1 MKVLL
6 VHNFFHPKN
15 LNAFKNYNITI
26 HAVHISNFDKVFLND
41 YDVVFSPSDPIDV
54 RKYPDTKFI
63 FGPHFSVFPEE
74 RQMKMIEGKN
84 TVYIQPSE
92 WAKNVWENYSYCKKI
107 TIKSLPFGVDTNR
120 FHEIRPITDRN
131 TVFIYFKR
139 RMPSELNTVYNFLLS
154 KGYNP
159 VVFDYVKKYS
169 EDSYLNC
176 LQNSKFGFWLDAHE
190 SQGFALQEALSCNVP
205 LLVWNVSFLNQEY
218 GSSYPKVF
226 ATSIP
231 YWSESCG
238 ECFTDITEID
248 QKFNHL
254 IKNLPAYKPRDFI
267 LENLSIEKCSSK
279 FIDLVNGIVYMQEK
293 K

>member
-6 VHNFFHPKN
+6 VNSFFHPKN

-26 HAVHISNFDKVFLND
+26 HTVHISNFDRVCLND

-63 FGPHFSVFPEE
+63 FGPHFSVLPEDS
-74 RQMKMIEGKN
+74 QMKMIEGKN
-84 TVYIQPSE
+84 TVYIQPSD
-92 WAKNVWENYSYCKKI
+92 WAKTVWENYSCCKSI
-107 TIKSLPFGVDTNR
+107 TIKALPFGVDTNK
-120 FHEIRPITDRN
+120 FNEIRPITDRN
-131 TVFIYFKR
+131 MVFIYFKR
-139 RMPSELNTVYNFLLS
+139 RIPIELNTIYNFLLS

-159 VVFDYVKKYS
+159 VMFDYVKNYS
-169 EDSYLNC
+169 EDNYLNC

-190 SQGFALQEALSCNVP
+190 SQGFALQEALACNVP
-205 LLVWNVSFLNQEY
+205 LLVWNVSFFNQEY
-218 GSSYPKVF
+218 GSSYPKIF

-238 ECFTDITEID
+238 EYFTDITELDI
-248 QKFNHL
+248 KFNNL
-254 IKNLPAYKPRDFI
+254 IKKLHDYKPRDFI

-279 FIDLVNGIVYMQEK
+279 FIDVVNEI
-293 K
+293 